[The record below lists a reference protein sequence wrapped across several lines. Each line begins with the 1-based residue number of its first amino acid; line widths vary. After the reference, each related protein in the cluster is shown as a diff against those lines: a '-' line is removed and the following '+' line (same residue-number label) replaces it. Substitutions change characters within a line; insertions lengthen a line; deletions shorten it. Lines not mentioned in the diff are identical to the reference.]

1 MAVPSFV
8 KGNPEVQ
15 SSLGYTQRGSPAVRD
30 DLDAFY
36 AEEESEGEGETEG
49 SEATE
54 SGDAPE
60 VNLKWLL
67 MCTTCFLPR
76 LMTILC
82 VFEFLQYLQKWYA
95 LTTSGDGN

>member
-15 SSLGYTQRGSPAVRD
+15 SSLGPTQRGSPAGRD

-49 SEATE
+49 SEETE
-54 SGDAPE
+54 SEDAPGN
-60 VNLKWLL
+60 NLK
-67 MCTTCFLPR
+67 
-76 LMTILC
+76 
-82 VFEFLQYLQKWYA
+82 
-95 LTTSGDGN
+95 

>member
-15 SSLGYTQRGSPAVRD
+15 SSLGPTQQRGSPAGRD

-49 SEATE
+49 SEETE
-54 SGDAPE
+54 SEDAPE
-60 VNLKWLL
+60 DNLK
-67 MCTTCFLPR
+67 
-76 LMTILC
+76 
-82 VFEFLQYLQKWYA
+82 
-95 LTTSGDGN
+95 